1 MKVAAARIKDAV
13 NKVIKGAGFNNLIP
27 ITSLLGIE
35 LVDGKLS
42 FYTTDMTNN
51 FVVSVDKVAG
61 DDIDIVVDA
70 DIFSKLIAKTTSE
83 EVEMTVDE
91 DTLLVK
97 GNGKYKV
104 PLISDESG
112 LVTFPKP
119 NINVD
124 SDPVAVK
131 LTSIMNAYNIN
142 KNALAKTLE
151 QPELTAYYCG
161 DRVISTDGTVITF
174 NDFKLMDT
182 DPILIPAQM
191 MLLLTLMDNEDI
203 KCYINGTS
211 ICFMTDNMTVEGTL
225 ADGIEDYPV
234 EAITAYLDE
243 TFNSNCKVPKEVLLS
258 VIDRLSL
265 FIEPYDKN
273 GAYFTFGRRGINVHS
288 MKDSST
294 EVINYVESKDFSEF
308 TCLVDIPLL
317 KSQLDAIPEDT
328 VQIFYGNENAIML
341 KCGKVTQIIALL
353 EDETE

>member
-1 MKVAAARIKDAV
+1 MKVATGRIKDAV

-35 LVDGKLS
+35 LADGRLS

-51 FVVSVDKVAG
+51 LVVSVDKVAG

-119 NINVD
+119 DINVD
-124 SDPVAVK
+124 SDPVEVK

-191 MLLLTLMDNEDI
+191 MLLLTLMDNENI
-203 KCYINGTS
+203 TCYINGTS

-225 ADGIEDYPV
+225 AEGIEDYPV

-294 EVINYVESKDFSEF
+294 ETINYVESKDFSEF

>member
-1 MKVAAARIKDAV
+1 MKVAAGRIKDAV

-51 FVVSVDKVAG
+51 LVVSVDKVAG
-61 DDIDIVVDA
+61 DDIDVVVDA

-119 NINVD
+119 DIDVD
-124 SDPVAVK
+124 SDPVKVK

-182 DPILIPAQM
+182 DPILVPAQM

-258 VIDRLSL
+258 VLDRLSL

-294 EVINYVESKDFSEF
+294 ETINYVESKDFSEF